1 MIVTAL
7 VLFALAALGGII
19 LASFRL
25 SKKPLPV
32 PVFVLHGLLAAAGL
46 VVLIVAIATGAGS
59 TLRNVVL
66 VLFIVA
72 ALVGFVLLSLDL
84 RKKLLPMPLL
94 VIHALVAVVSFALL
108 LSTVLR

>member
-1 MIVTAL
+1 
-7 VLFALAALGGII
+7 
-19 LASFRL
+19 
-25 SKKPLPV
+25 
-32 PVFVLHGLLAAAGL
+32 
-46 VVLIVAIATGAGS
+46 LIVAIATGAGS